1 MTGSM
6 QQGITALHCSVC
18 SDSLIPAAELC
29 SVMLMHINIILITHN
44 TNIILIS
51 NGFKSDIRVNWK
63 DVASP
68 VSLWRLHASLRAAR
82 VQFHI
87 CAVTLPGQQGAHYG
101 LTGSDLRLEEHW
113 KPWGAQQLSRRDG
126 GRTWLS
132 CSRCCGGTVVMF
144 HLTDSTGPTYH
155 CLFSVFYIS
164 ACLINC
170 SKLPFKTSQEEEIQE
185 ATASLAA
192 ASSRALSMLL

>member
-101 LTGSDLRLEEHW
+101 LTGSDLR
-113 KPWGAQQLSRRDG
+113 PP
-126 GRTWLS
+126 T
-132 CSRCCGGTVVMF
+132 GGTLETMGCSATQQTRRWTYVVVV
-144 HLTDSTGPTYH
+144 L
-155 CLFSVFYIS
+155 SVLWRYGCHVPS
-164 ACLINC
+164 Y
-170 SKLPFKTSQEEEIQE
+170 
-185 ATASLAA
+185 
-192 ASSRALSMLL
+192 